1 MWKWSRCL
9 RKMTKRKQTIIVQ
22 FNFWPSISK
31 IFKKVLYNQLYRYF
45 THNNLFSDSQYGFGA
60 KHSTELATVELVDI
74 ILQSTD
80 NKELLLAIYMDLSK
94 AFDGLQSSIISNA
107 TLLWHQREITLVFHQ
122 SLSQR
127 TKYVEVNGIQ
137 SSKKLSWRE
146 CYRDPFWSQFYSWFM
161 LNDITS
167 ASEYFSFILYADD
180 TTLFSTMPYSLPAL
194 PNEHNVLINGDLFK
208 VNEWHVSIRSSLNAN
223 KTKYMISRSSKK
235 RHNLLSLNLILKSVF
250 FK

>member
-1 MWKWSRCL
+1 
-9 RKMTKRKQTIIVQ
+9 
-22 FNFWPSISK
+22 
-31 IFKKVLYNQLYRYF
+31 
-45 THNNLFSDSQYGFGA
+45 
-60 KHSTELATVELVDI
+60 
-74 ILQSTD
+74 
-80 NKELLLAIYMDLSK
+80 MDLSK

-146 CYRDPFWSQFYSWFM
+146 CYRDPFWAQFYSWFM

-167 ASEYFSFILYADD
+167 ASEYFYFILYADD
-180 TTLFSTMPYSLPAL
+180 TTLFSTMPHSLPAL
-194 PNEHNVLINGDLFK
+194 PNEHNVLINGELFK

-223 KTKYMISRSSKK
+223 KTKYMIFHSS
-235 RHNLLSLNLILKSVF
+235 
-250 FK
+250 